1 MANKGKENDIFA
13 PATKIVPDVNSIEEL
28 LSERAK
34 HYFNEPDLLDPYMGK
49 ELKVGAQGK
58 KKKKS
63 EPVYTPPQQAVLDYC
78 GRWEMRAM
86 ASEDVL
92 IYFVK
97 LMPDQPELE
106 LRFFMLNREFKI
118 VHPKEAT

>member
-1 MANKGKENDIFA
+1 MANKGKEIDIFA
-13 PATKIVPDVNSIEEL
+13 PATKIVADVNSIEEL

-49 ELKVGAQGK
+49 ELKIHVKGK

-63 EPVYTPPQQAVLDYC
+63 EAVYTPPQQAALDYG

-86 ASEDVL
+86 FSEDVM

-97 LMPDQPELE
+97 LQPDQPELE

-118 VHPKEAT
+118 VHPKEAA